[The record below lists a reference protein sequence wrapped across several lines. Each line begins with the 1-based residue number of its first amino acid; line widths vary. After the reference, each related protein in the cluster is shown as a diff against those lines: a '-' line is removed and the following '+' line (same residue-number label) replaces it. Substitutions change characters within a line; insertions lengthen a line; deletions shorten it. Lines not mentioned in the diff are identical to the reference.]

1 MVILNPND
9 VLPTASPEGTT
20 TRCGDKSWQT
30 LDKSTVGL
38 SNVENTALSTWTGS
52 TNLSV
57 LGTVTNGTWSA
68 GTIAYSKGGTGLTGI
83 RYS

>member
-1 MVILNPND
+1 MLRILHC
-9 VLPTASPEGTT
+9 LH
-20 TRCGDKSWQT
+20 
-30 LDKSTVGL
+30 GL
-38 SNVENTALSTWTGS
+38 GS